1 VILQL
6 LGKTTPLTQGW
17 NRLGEKYGA
26 WVWGEDVLIVN
37 CGGSLHFDSL
47 KINGTERVIQAEVLP
62 PRSGLIRRKSY
73 PKRSP
78 ATFKIGRK
86 EVPYAPSLKYKQ
98 PSAYSVLEPL
108 GTWRVAGTKQADT
121 PGADGIEPLCGYSR
135 DPVAIIALSDAM
147 MARTA
152 LYWIS
157 METGEP
163 IPSIPQTYADSRGW
177 AKDTQIHD
185 VCDPF
190 SADPYDD
197 RRKPKQ
203 ANLPNGCPYEDA
215 LTGLDRYNSWIAP
228 DGQHII
234 RTLGPVLAAVA
245 CGDPVAAFY
254 AKVLAADAGYAT
266 TVNVGVQDGCG
277 STYFGTRAVAW
288 QTLAMLG
295 TNRDRARQLLTGML
309 ACQMPNGGFQ
319 NAPFGTTFS
328 PDPWQDFGCPKTYN
342 VEASMERMIS
352 TYVLAQAGQVEA
364 VRKSLSGVFD
374 SHVIANGYVPK
385 FLVVAKNG
393 VPVQQLTEG
402 FGNSDYFPFLALG
415 AYAAL
420 APNDRVS
427 WERWML
433 SIPTPTQGQ
442 ATSLKDLRDRLRKE
456 ELGRGLCVV
465 ALSVL
470 EAMNL

>member
-1 VILQL
+1 MILQL
-6 LGKTTPLTQGW
+6 LGKTTTLTQGW

-26 WVWGEDVLIVN
+26 WVWGEDVLVVN
-37 CGGSLHFDSL
+37 CGGTLHFEEPVL
-47 KINGTERVIQAEVLP
+47 NGKTYWGVHCLP
-62 PRSGLIRRKSY
+62 PRAGLVFRRSR
-73 PKRSP
+73 PLRSP

-86 EVPYAPSLKYKQ
+86 EVPYAPSLKNAISHVPMKLL
-98 PSAYSVLEPL
+98 SGLW
-108 GTWRVAGTKQADT
+108 TVAGTKQADT

-135 DPVAIIALSDAM
+135 VASEIVELADAM

-152 LYWIS
+152 LYWLDCA
-157 METGEP
+157 TGEP
-163 IPSIPQTYADSRGW
+163 IPAISQTYADSRGW

-203 ANLPNGCPYEDA
+203 ANPPNGCPYEDA

-254 AKVLAADAGYAT
+254 AKVLAADAKYARPQVT
-266 TVNVGVQDGCG
+266 DVTHGAG
-277 STYFGTRAVAW
+277 SQTWGTRARAW
-288 QTLAMLG
+288 QTLAMGLPSQDI
-295 TNRDRARQLLTGML
+295 NCIL

-342 VEASMERMIS
+342 VEASMERMIC

-385 FLVVAKNG
+385 FLVVAKSG

-402 FGNSDYFPFLALG
+402 LGNPDYFPFLALG

-420 APNDRVS
+420 APNDRAN

-456 ELGRGLCVV
+456 ELGRGLCIV

>member
-1 VILQL
+1 MNHVLEL
-6 LGKTTPLTQGW
+6 LGKTTTLTQGW
-17 NRLGEKYGA
+17 NRLGERYGA
-26 WVWGEDVLIVN
+26 HLFGDDLLIVN
-37 CGGSLHFDSL
+37 VGGSLHFNSL

-62 PRSGLIRRKSY
+62 PRSGLIRRSTF
-73 PKRSP
+73 PARSP

-86 EVPYAPSLKYKQ
+86 EVPYAPSLKYKS
-98 PSAYSVLEPL
+98 PSASRVLEPL
-108 GTWRVAGTKQADT
+108 GTWRVAGTMQADT

-135 DPVAIIALSDAM
+135 DPIAIVGLSDAM

-152 LYWIS
+152 LYWVS

-163 IPSIPQTYADSRGW
+163 LSSIPQTYADSRGW

-203 ANLPNGCPYEDA
+203 ANAPNGCPYEDA

-254 AKVLAADAGYAT
+254 AKVLAADAKYAHVT
-266 TVNVGVQDGCG
+266 IPPYSPHMG

-288 QTLAMLG
+288 QALAMGLPRF
-295 TNRDRARQLLTGML
+295 TIDAIV
-309 ACQMPNGGFQ
+309 AVQMPNGFFQ
-319 NAPFGTTFS
+319 RAPFGTTFS
-328 PDPWQDFGCPKTYN
+328 PDPWQDLGCPKNICVAAT
-342 VEASMERMIS
+342 MEHFI
-352 TYVLAQAGQVEA
+352 TVYVLAQAGQTVA
-364 VRKSLSGVFD
+364 VQRAMAGVFD
-374 SHVIANGYVPK
+374 HIGDRGYVPK
-385 FLVVAKNG
+385 FAG
-393 VPVQQLTEG
+393 VSATLSMP
-402 FGNSDYFPFLALG
+402 FGVSEWWGPPDYFPWLALG

-420 APNDRVS
+420 APNDRVN
-427 WERWML
+427 WERWCL
-433 SIPTPTQGQ
+433 SISTPSQGR
-442 ATSLKDLRDRLRKE
+442 ATSLKDLRDRLRKD
-456 ELGRGLCVV
+456 ELGRGLCV
-465 ALSVL
+465 AMLSVL

>member
-26 WVWGEDVLIVN
+26 WVWGDNGLLVN
-37 CGGSLHFDSL
+37 VGGALHFDTITL
-47 KINGTERVIQAEVLP
+47 NGATYAEPNVLP
-62 PRSGLIRRKSY
+62 PRSGLVFRKTY
-73 PKRSP
+73 PKRTP
-78 ATFKIGRK
+78 AAFKIGRK
-86 EVPYAPSLKYKQ
+86 EVPYAKSLSSKLPDAGGYARL
-98 PSAYSVLEPL
+98 SRLWL
-108 GTWRVAGTKQADT
+108 VAGTQQADT
-121 PGADGIEPLCGYSR
+121 PGAIGIEPLCGYSR
-135 DPVAIIALSDAM
+135 DPVQIVNLADAM

-152 LYWIS
+152 LYWLNCA
-157 METGEP
+157 TGEP
-163 IPSIPQTYADSRGW
+163 IPSIPQPYADSRGW

-190 SADPYDD
+190 STDPYDD

-203 ANLPNGCPYEDA
+203 ANPPNGCPYEDA

-342 VEASMERMIS
+342 VEASMERAIS
-352 TYVLAQAGQVEA
+352 TYVLAQAGQVDA

-393 VPVQQLTEG
+393 VPVGQLTEG
-402 FGNSDYFPFLALG
+402 YGPPDYFPWLALG

-420 APNDRVS
+420 APQDRVN
-427 WERWML
+427 WERWCL
-433 SIPTPTQGQ
+433 SIATPSQGR
-442 ATSLKDLRDRLRKE
+442 ATSLKDLRDRLHKD
-456 ELGRGLCVV
+456 ELGRGLCV
-465 ALSVL
+465 AMLSVL
-470 EAMNL
+470 ESMSL